1 MELWQDNIEDLKEET
16 KEFSATVNRSGVY
29 TGTIEEAQVISGKND
44 SLSKAVKLIVR
55 TDEEQYMYPT
65 EFFAKKDGTP
75 NEYGRKALNKLTYLC
90 KLKAKDLTALEMP
103 SKVVIPELSG
113 KKIGFI
119 VQVGLNGDFLQHNVI
134 GYFDIATQKTA
145 DEIMNKKNAEIVANF
160 REKFKNAPIVEKPQK
175 QTTTTETKNEESP
188 EEFPF

>member
-1 MELWQDNIEDLKEET
+1 M
-16 KEFSATVNRSGVY
+16 
-29 TGTIEEAQVISGKND
+29 
-44 SLSKAVKLIVR
+44 
-55 TDEEQYMYPT
+55 
-65 EFFAKKDGTP
+65 
-75 NEYGRKALNKLTYLC
+75 TYLC